1 MLGRLY
7 LHNIHREQRTSGHLA
22 RPRSEYLSTIEVSP
36 SRLHAPLS
44 GPRTT
49 CGDARVDVAKVAKA
63 AAKVAKVARPPTG
76 ASHPMVGVAP
86 TQTILPGSRPHE
98 SAAVG
103 GLPRFAPDQPKNAGA
118 QQGRVEAASAPAPTA
133 RDMCGLETC
142 AGPRQMRAPG
152 MCGTGET
159 CAGMRRQACWRTGGL
174 TAVQKSANKPT

>member
-1 MLGRLY
+1 
-7 LHNIHREQRTSGHLA
+7 
-22 RPRSEYLSTIEVSP
+22 
-36 SRLHAPLS
+36 
-44 GPRTT
+44 
-49 CGDARVDVAKVAKA
+49 
-63 AAKVAKVARPPTG
+63 
-76 ASHPMVGVAP
+76 MVGVAP

-159 CAGMRRQACWRTGGL
+159 CAGGAAARRGRRGGSRHMRRGMCAGMRTCHMRICMPAPVCMPAHASWACGDRRAGAPEGLRRRRSPQISRLELDAPRGTCARARDGRT
-174 TAVQKSANKPT
+174 TACRRHK

>member
-22 RPRSEYLSTIEVSP
+22 RPRSDYLSTIEVSP

-103 GLPRFAPDQPKNAGA
+103 GLPRFAPDQPKDAGA
-118 QQGRVEAASAPAPTA
+118 
-133 RDMCGLETC
+133 
-142 AGPRQMRAPG
+142 
-152 MCGTGET
+152 
-159 CAGMRRQACWRTGGL
+159 
-174 TAVQKSANKPT
+174 

>member
-1 MLGRLY
+1 MLGRLHI
-7 LHNIHREQRTSGHLA
+7 HNVQRTQPTSGHLA
-22 RPRSEYLSTIEVSP
+22 RPRSDYLSTIEVSP
-36 SRLHAPLS
+36 
-44 GPRTT
+44 PRSPGLYT

-159 CAGMRRQACWRTGGL
+159 CAGMRRQARWRTGGL